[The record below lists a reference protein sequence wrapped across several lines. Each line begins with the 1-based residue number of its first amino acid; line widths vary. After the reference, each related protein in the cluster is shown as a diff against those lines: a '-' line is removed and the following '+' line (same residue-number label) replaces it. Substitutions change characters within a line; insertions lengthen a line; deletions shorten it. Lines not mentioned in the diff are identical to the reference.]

1 MKICS
6 GGIGTIFERI
16 FSAYQSAHMADIF
29 GNIFFFTKYSSR
41 QILVESS
48 ERRKHF
54 LCKVQFL
61 LMIFPD
67 FNRWISTS

>member
-29 GNIFFFTKYSSR
+29 GNIFFFYK
-41 QILVESS
+41 
-48 ERRKHF
+48 
-54 LCKVQFL
+54 
-61 LMIFPD
+61 IFVKTN
-67 FNRWISTS
+67 FGRIIRTSKTFFMQGTISFDDIS